1 MSCLDRELDKHNET
15 LRIASQF
22 MSKRELQTVR
32 SYIEKNELLISHYDI
47 AKRLWYLS
55 DGEAYSTAA
64 LKLASITEKFE

>member
-1 MSCLDRELDKHNET
+1 
-15 LRIASQF
+15 